1 MGVRFSKQIKINNF
15 LKLNISKSGISA
27 TVGKKGASVNIGGN
41 GAFLNLSPSAVG
53 IKGTGISYR
62 TKINNPLSGLLKK
75 NDDKSSSLKKEIGN
89 KADDKNNVVTN
100 TLIEQYQKDFQ
111 ARVSIHKY
119 TDNVITKDEFDNHIN
134 EISETAKTIY
144 QLSIDGD
151 EDTIEN
157 MIGAFNSELEIGI
170 DVSCIYELE
179 DHQLYVDLDLPEI
192 ETIDDTY
199 PVIAKDEIVH
209 KKKTASAIKEEYA
222 NIVMSLAVYLSAN
235 YFNISSYIDEIIISG
250 FTSVRNK
257 DGDLIDKYL
266 YSVKF
271 RREIFEKT
279 DLSKLDNLL
288 SFFLQFEN
296 RINLANNT
304 FKEITPYQQEKVAK
318 KAIYIDDVILA
329 LKELGYK
336 NIDDNIVSKL
346 NEFDYQ
352 TSEEYLKEALKL
364 MKK

>member
-1 MGVRFSKQIKINNF
+1 
-15 LKLNISKSGISA
+15 
-27 TVGKKGASVNIGGN
+27 
-41 GAFLNLSPSAVG
+41 
-53 IKGTGISYR
+53 
-62 TKINNPLSGLLKK
+62 
-75 NDDKSSSLKKEIGN
+75 
-89 KADDKNNVVTN
+89 
-100 TLIEQYQKDFQ
+100 
-111 ARVSIHKY
+111 
-119 TDNVITKDEFDNHIN
+119 
-134 EISETAKTIY
+134 
-144 QLSIDGD
+144 
-151 EDTIEN
+151 